1 MYSFELT
8 CNCIDNNEQKIHM
21 FFFPFLNQI
30 KYKFLCIGA
39 KNVRYETS
47 NNNIDQEKEC
57 GA

>member
-1 MYSFELT
+1 
-8 CNCIDNNEQKIHM
+8 M